1 MLAFVLL
8 ACFLSYHYKYILAL
22 RKGGKAGSLLTLKFL
37 PDVDECAVEN
47 GGCHHSCHNTAGSF
61 ECRCG
66 SGYSLASD
74 GKTCNGE
81 DAPSVCT
88 FNKN

>member
-1 MLAFVLL
+1 MTKPYIVALREKGTV
-8 ACFLSYHYKYILAL
+8 YILTL
-22 RKGGKAGSLLTLKFL
+22 RIL

-81 DAPSVCT
+81 DAPICYIS
-88 FNKN
+88 NKKL